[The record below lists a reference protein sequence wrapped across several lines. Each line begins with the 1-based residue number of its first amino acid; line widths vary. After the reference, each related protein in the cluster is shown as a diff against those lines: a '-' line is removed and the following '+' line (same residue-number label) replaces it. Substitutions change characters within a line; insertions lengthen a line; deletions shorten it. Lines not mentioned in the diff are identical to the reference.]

1 MRKTAVVISVL
12 VFMSCGKSAVK
23 KPANLIPENQMVE
36 ILFDV
41 ILINSAKGVNKQLLQ
56 NKIENPL
63 NYIYRTHGIDSLQ
76 FTESNTYYTYHT
88 DQYNT
93 IYEKVE
99 SKLDIEKA
107 AYEAII
113 DAQKRI
119 KDSIK
124 KSRKNKIDT
133 TKIAR
138 EKIKPIKKSLLPS
151 SKFDSL
157 RK

>member
-1 MRKTAVVISVL
+1 M
-12 VFMSCGKSAVK
+12 
-23 KPANLIPENQMVE
+23 
-36 ILFDV
+36 
-41 ILINSAKGVNKQLLQ
+41 LQ

>member
-1 MRKTAVVISVL
+1 MRKIAVLFSIL
-12 VFMSCGKSAVK
+12 IFMSCGNSTVK
-23 KPANLIPENQMVE
+23 KPANLISEDQMVE